1 MGNFLE
7 DFLFGTP
14 DSQTGE
20 TRGGVPA
27 VADWLWPFEN
37 TWVSDVVDTA
47 GRSTVGQVLTAPV
60 RAGAQTVLG
69 GLTALELAESYLLA
83 RPASTLL
90 QASATSRYNVNP
102 LYRDGIQFQDFIDM
116 WNASEY
122 ISPARALVQRQLAQ
136 QAPVEAGPGASEE
149 AANLYRA
156 ISQPYPQV
164 GGVSQQDYEEA
175 WDNSPMGTVVSGT
188 YDLAFLL
195 LAGGKGVNAAAST
208 AKKAAGLATKVD
220 DLRKLDKL
228 RGSFDSHRVYRES
241 SGAEGRF
248 SVPGKLLED
257 LVEETDVARIRSSPL
272 LSNWTRPSSFN
283 VDELATLIS
292 KTDNEDMIAE
302 LLLADRGD
310 ALALGRLFNTA
321 PDTVW
326 SLSHMNDKLAREFA
340 IGGQFRPSPQQ
351 ARVIQATFDSAIER
365 DDFFRTVRDM
375 FMTGKLDDPV
385 DIGTD
390 VVSKIDGIPLTSVR
404 GQRLAD
410 LNGQL
415 DVAKARLAD
424 ADSAV
429 ARGLPEG
436 ARASEDAAAEVRR
449 IQSEI
454 DAVKRQA
461 PARDEFDIPNVPEPG
476 KLNAV
481 RGTGADF
488 VPIGTEGYAP
498 VANAAGMAQRWM
510 RRTIADARINRPNT
524 YVEVPLGARNS
535 GPLTTLLFWA
545 GSRQPLNMVSY
556 NRLRPDEVVEEML
569 AYSRSSRVLRNKNWT
584 VTKTDATTGVSEN
597 VPMAAWQWRADAIA
611 RVTAAKTQGDNALD
625 ATVEEL
631 QKELTSVVVNRYE
644 VPIEDSVKIVDGLQ
658 EQVNLSSAE
667 VARDGYFMDGPVR
680 YIVDPV
686 TMRQLPDSRMLMP
699 LDDLDWA
706 LRSVSVTPYAVRGR
720 GTRRVFRGGAAS
732 LDLIFKW
739 FRTSILFRPGYTPK
753 NSFAEPGISEFLADG
768 SLLPT
773 DGLRSALKRFDANNE
788 RRLLQF
794 KFAVADRIP
803 LSPARRDAAE
813 AKRIFDSYLQKSR
826 QLDELQAYVDDL
838 DSAGTSPAVR
848 RAYLDLAKE
857 ERKIVYRQVKD
868 LEKQLDLVDDAW
880 TQVDEIPTYSELSNR
895 VANLR
900 TALAEPDFVKYATRR
915 IDELRDLAVARQSGT
930 RDLASTLEEIKR
942 LRKRRESLVAT
953 KDSTF
958 KRPGRMAAER
968 DLRDPN
974 KNKRRDL
981 IDPENPDAR
990 VAPSDVERLARNMDP
1005 RDLTRLRREG
1015 GRGDY
1020 ERRIEGFIR
1029 SIAYIDEQIADAEAT
1044 VRMLSKKK
1052 VTQSGLTPIE
1062 QAELDRLSALI
1073 FARSKVDVGDI
1084 DAQTVLD
1091 DLTAKLDDV
1100 REQTFVLSPNAKK
1113 EMQRLRDEIA
1123 VLDGERASLS
1133 QRIASRQLAR
1143 EKLGERELSGEI
1155 DYDMV
1160 VGGVTYKIPAPFST
1174 TGNYGTAL
1182 RAEAA
1187 ADLTAA
1193 QTMTGGRLNGA
1204 ASGLRW
1210 RKSELG
1216 EAIMP
1221 FDPRYWDELTYV
1233 INRHVTGDDFANL
1246 LLSGKSD
1253 MQILKWFQ
1261 SPAGKKYMEQMGWNY
1276 DQLRGGPKGSVPA
1289 TPLGRERMTEARITM
1304 FEDGIIAETRRLLN
1318 QYFPDPAFR
1327 ARLVESREWT
1337 PGEVQAALGSIEGLA
1352 PIYGTGLQF
1361 VGNRAARVNAA
1372 VNNGLNSVWRN
1383 LAVKPESRFARFP
1396 FFTREYRRQMER
1408 EIRIAQDRGQIVDGA
1423 ALQVMKS
1430 TADARALKEME
1441 NTFYNVRRMTSPVFA
1456 MRYITAFAAAAWNT
1470 AYRYF
1475 RLAYRNPGR
1484 ATIMANAWMNVLEAL
1499 GTDEQGNE
1507 VQSWKDA
1514 QYVVLS
1520 FPDEWNVPIDPN
1532 LKIDANSINL
1542 GTQESGYLP
1551 TLSVPVSM
1559 ILREKP
1565 DLEKSI
1571 RDNFPEI
1578 WDTMFGYGSGT
1589 DPNYDILGV
1598 PLDPFMGSYQK
1609 KAVLLARNVPEVG
1622 GVPNPFFQE
1631 IPDEDWARVVIQD
1644 YDYQMYQ
1651 WAKDGQQGPMPKIE
1665 QSYEN
1670 AKDYYI
1676 AGTLSSWMS
1685 PGAVMM
1691 SPEGQWARD
1700 EWYKIRS
1707 SFPNNYPAAIAQARL
1722 MYGPEFFFMMQSTSE
1737 NRAGMPPTQDA
1748 YEIWK
1753 NNQDVLADLRE
1764 IDPEDPN
1771 MVTKLMFLDEQ
1782 TYNEAELSEVVY
1794 NWQETAYIPGD
1805 VTPVRTRP
1813 TPQEREDEYRKSRSW
1828 AVWNDSVAKLD
1839 ALKLQYGYKTLSPD
1853 NETAWLYNQ
1862 WNQFETEFRADPENA
1877 LWKADKD
1884 RFDIGRTERALDGI
1898 DYLLRSRKFMSTV
1911 GRSQTWQT
1919 VRAYRLELNN
1929 ARTYFEAAQ
1938 TPAEREQIAYEW
1950 DEYVRNTYLPQA
1962 GNWAGYYERYLA
1974 GRDLSGQQLLD
1985 RPLTVG
1991 SGFPLPNTVGVP
2003 NE

>member
-1 MGNFLE
+1 METGFSVGNFLE

-37 TWVSDVVDTA
+37 TWVSNVVDTA
-47 GRSTVGQVLTAPV
+47 GRSTAGQVLTAPV
-60 RAGAQTVLG
+60 RAGAQAVLG
-69 GLTALELAESYLLA
+69 GLTALEVAESYLLA

-90 QASATSRYNVNP
+90 QASATSKYNINP

-122 ISPARALVQRQLAQ
+122 VSPARALVQRQLAQ
-136 QAPVEAGPGASEE
+136 QAPIESAPGAPEE
-149 AANLYRA
+149 AVNLYEA
-156 ISQPYPQV
+156 ISQPYPQA
-164 GGVSQQDYEEA
+164 GGVSRQNYEDA
-175 WDNSPMGTVVSGT
+175 WDASPMGTVVSGT

-195 LAGGKGVNAAAST
+195 LAGGKGVNVAAST

-220 DLRKLDKL
+220 DLRKLDRL
-228 RGSFDSHRVYRES
+228 RSSFDSHRAYRES

-248 SVPGKLLED
+248 SVPGKLVED

-272 LSNWTRPSSFN
+272 LSNWTRSSSFN
-283 VDELATLIS
+283 ADELATLIS
-292 KTDNEDMIAE
+292 KTDNEDLITE
-302 LLLADRGD
+302 LVLADRGD

-340 IGGQFRPSPQQ
+340 VGGQFRPSMEQSK
-351 ARVIQATFDSAIER
+351 VIQATFDSAIER
-365 DDFFRTVRDM
+365 DDFFRVVRDM

-410 LNGQL
+410 LSGEL
-415 DVAKARLAD
+415 DTAKAKLAD
-424 ADSAV
+424 AESAV

-436 ARASEDAAAEVRR
+436 TRASDDAAAEIRR
-449 IQSEI
+449 IESEI
-454 DAVKRQA
+454 DTVKRQP
-461 PARDEFDIPNVPEPG
+461 PARDEFDLPNVPEPG

-498 VANAAGMAQRWM
+498 VANAAGMAQRWL
-510 RRTIADARINRPNT
+510 RRTVADARINRPNT
-524 YVEVPLGARNS
+524 YVEIPLGARNS

-569 AYSRSSRVLRNKNWT
+569 SYSRSSRVLRNKNWT
-584 VTKTDATTGVSEN
+584 VTKTDAVTGVSEN

-611 RVTAAKTQGDNALD
+611 RVTAAKTQGDVALD
-625 ATVEEL
+625 STVEALQREL
-631 QKELTSVVVNRYE
+631 SSVVVNRYE
-644 VPIEDSVKIVDGLQ
+644 VPIEDAVKIIDGLQ

-680 YIVDPV
+680 YVVDPV

-706 LRSVSVTPYAVRGR
+706 LRSVSVEPYAVRGR
-720 GTRRVFRGGAAS
+720 GTRRVMRGGAAS

-753 NSFAEPGISEFLADG
+753 NSFAEPGISSFLADG
-768 SLLPT
+768 SILPS
-773 DGLRSALKRFDANNE
+773 DGLRNALKRFDTNND

-803 LSPARRDAAE
+803 LSSARRDATE

-826 QLDELQAYVDDL
+826 QLDELQAYIDDL

-857 ERKIVYRQVKD
+857 ERKIAYRQVSD
-868 LEKQLDLVDDAW
+868 LEKQLDLIDDAW
-880 TQVDEIPTYSELSNR
+880 TQVDEIPTYAELSNR
-895 VANLR
+895 VENLR
-900 TALAEPDFVKYATRR
+900 TALTEPNFVQDATRR
-915 IDELRDLAVARQSGT
+915 IDELRDLATSRQAGA
-930 RDLASTLEEIKR
+930 RDLASNLEEIKV
-942 LRKRRESLVAT
+942 LKARR
-953 KDSTF
+953 
-958 KRPGRMAAER
+958 AEIV
-968 DLRDPN
+968 
-974 KNKRRDL
+974 K
-981 IDPENPDAR
+981 
-990 VAPSDVERLARNMDP
+990 ERGPVRA
-1005 RDLTRLRREG
+1005 
-1015 GRGDY
+1015 
-1020 ERRIEGFIR
+1020 
-1029 SIAYIDEQIADAEAT
+1029 IDEQISSLEAAA
-1044 VRMLSKKK
+1044 RAMSRKKAP
-1052 VTQSGLTPIE
+1052 TSGLTPVE
-1062 QAELDRLSALI
+1062 QAELDQLSALI

-1084 DAQTVLD
+1084 DAQAVLD
-1091 DLTAKLDDV
+1091 DLSSKLDNV
-1100 REQTFVLSPNAKK
+1100 REQTFVLQPNANK
-1113 EMQRLRDEIA
+1113 EMQRLRNEITA
-1123 VLDGERASLS
+1123 LDGERASLS
-1133 QRIASRQLAR
+1133 ERIASRQLAR
-1143 EKLGERELSGEI
+1143 EKLGRRELSGEI

-1160 VGGVTYKIPAPFST
+1160 VGGVSYRIPAPFST

-1182 RAEAA
+1182 RAEAS

-1193 QTMTGGRLNGA
+1193 QTMTAGRLNGA
-1204 ASGLRW
+1204 SSGLRW

-1221 FDPRYWDELTYV
+1221 FDPRYWDEMTYV

-1253 MQILKWFQ
+1253 MDILKWFQ

-1289 TPLGRERMTEARITM
+1289 TPLGRERATAARITM

-1327 ARLVESREWT
+1327 ARLTESREWT

-1372 VNNGLNSVWRN
+1372 VNNGLNFVWRN
-1383 LAVKPESRFARFP
+1383 LAVVPESRFARFP

-1423 ALQVMKS
+1423 ALQAMKS
-1430 TADARALKEME
+1430 SADARALKEME

-1484 ATIMANAWMNVLEAL
+1484 ATIMANAWMNVLEAM
-1499 GTDEQGNE
+1499 GTDDQGNE

-1514 QYVVLS
+1514 EYLVLS
-1520 FPDEWNVPIDPN
+1520 FPDEWDVPIDSS
-1532 LKIDANSINL
+1532 LKVSANSINL

-1559 ILREKP
+1559 VLREKP

-1571 RDNFPEI
+1571 RENFPDV

-1609 KAVLLARNVPEVG
+1609 KAVLLARNVPDVG

-1631 IPDEDWARVVIQD
+1631 IPDEDWARVVVQD

-1651 WAKDGQQGPMPKIE
+1651 WAKDGQKGPMPKIE

-1691 SPEGQWARD
+1691 SPDGQWARD

-1753 NNQDVLADLRE
+1753 NNQDVLSSLRE

-1782 TYNEAELSEVVY
+1782 TYNEAEFSEVVY

-1862 WNQFETEFRADPENA
+1862 WNQFETEFRANPENA

-1898 DYLLRSRKFMSTV
+1898 DYLLRNRKFMSSV

-1919 VRAYRLELNN
+1919 IRDYRLELNN
-1929 ARTYFEAAQ
+1929 ARTYFELAK
-1938 TPAEREQIAYEW
+1938 TPAEREQIAYDW

-1985 RPLTVG
+1985 RPLTIN

>member
-7 DFLFGTP
+7 DFLFGAP

-37 TWVSDVVDTA
+37 TWVSNVVDTA
-47 GRSTVGQVLTAPV
+47 GRSTAGQVFTAPV
-60 RAGAQTVLG
+60 RAGAQMVLG
-69 GLTALELAESYLLA
+69 GLTALEVAESYLLA

-90 QASATSRYNVNP
+90 QASASSRYNMNP

-149 AANLYRA
+149 ATNLYRA

-164 GGVSQQDYEEA
+164 GGVSRQDYEEA

-208 AKKAAGLATKVD
+208 VKKAAGLSTKID
-220 DLRKLDKL
+220 NLRKLDSL
-228 RGSFDSHRVYRES
+228 RESFNSHRLYRES
-241 SGAEGRF
+241 GGKEGRF
-248 SVPGKLLED
+248 KVPGKLLED
-257 LVEETDVARIRSSPL
+257 LVEETDVARIRSNSL
-272 LSNWTRPSSFN
+272 LSNYGRPSSFYA
-283 VDELATLIS
+283 DELSQLIS
-292 KTDNEDMIAE
+292 KTDSEDMIAE
-302 LLLADRGD
+302 LVLADRGD

-321 PDTVW
+321 PDHIW

-454 DAVKRQA
+454 DAVKRQP

-498 VANAAGMAQRWM
+498 VANAAGMAQRWL

-524 YVEVPLGARNS
+524 YVEIPLGARNS

-611 RVTAAKTQGDNALD
+611 RVTAAKTQGDVALD
-625 ATVEEL
+625 STVEEL

-658 EQVNLSSAE
+658 ERVNLSSAE

-720 GTRRVFRGGAAS
+720 GTRRVLRGGAAS

-773 DGLRSALKRFDANNE
+773 DGLRNALKRFDTNNE

-826 QLDELQAYVDDL
+826 QLDELQAYIDDL
-838 DSAGTSPAVR
+838 DSAGTSPATR
-848 RAYLDLAKE
+848 NAYLGLAKE

-868 LEKQLDLVDDAW
+868 LEKQLDLIDGAW
-880 TQVDEIPTYSELSNR
+880 VQVDEIPTYSELSDR
-895 VANLR
+895 VKNLR
-900 TALAEPDFVKYATRR
+900 TALTEPDFVVTASRR
-915 IDELRDLAVARQSGT
+915 IDDIDNAATSRQLT
-930 RDLASTLEEIKR
+930 PVEI
-942 LRKRRESLVAT
+942 
-953 KDSTF
+953 
-958 KRPGRMAAER
+958 AER
-968 DLRDPN
+968 D
-974 KNKRRDL
+974 
-981 IDPENPDAR
+981 
-990 VAPSDVERLARNMDP
+990 RLA
-1005 RDLTRLRREG
+1005 
-1015 GRGDY
+1015 
-1020 ERRIEGFIR
+1020 
-1029 SIAYIDEQIADAEAT
+1029 
-1044 VRMLSKKK
+1044 
-1052 VTQSGLTPIE
+1052 
-1062 QAELDRLSALI
+1062 ALI
-1073 FARSKVDVGDI
+1073 TARGKVDAGDV
-1084 DAQTVLD
+1084 DAQVVLD
-1091 DLTAKLDDV
+1091 DLTAKLDNV
-1100 REQTFVLSPNAKK
+1100 REQTFVLNPNASK

-1123 VLDGERASLS
+1123 ALDGKRASLS

-1143 EKLGERELSGEI
+1143 EKLGERELSGEV
-1155 DYDMV
+1155 DYEMV
-1160 VGGVTYKIPAPFST
+1160 VGGVKYRIPAPFST

-1182 RAEAA
+1182 RAEAS

-1253 MQILKWFQ
+1253 MEILKWFQ
-1261 SPAGKKYMEQMGWNY
+1261 SPVGKKYMEQMGWNY

-1289 TPLGRERMTEARITM
+1289 TPLGRERMTEVRITM

-1327 ARLVESREWT
+1327 ARLTESREWT

-1361 VGNRAARVNAA
+1361 VGNRAARLNAA
-1372 VNNGLNSVWRN
+1372 VNNGLNVLWRN
-1383 LAVKPESRFARFP
+1383 IAVKPESRFARFP

-1423 ALQVMKS
+1423 ALQAMKS

-1644 YDYQMYQ
+1644 YDYRMYQ

-1782 TYNEAELSEVVY
+1782 TYNEAEFSEVVY

-1898 DYLLRSRKFMSTV
+1898 DYLLRNRKFMSSV

-1919 VRAYRLELNN
+1919 IRDYRLELDN

-1950 DEYVRNTYLPQA
+1950 DEFVRNTYLPQA